1 MKKSSTAAKK
11 RKQIKGYLFIAPMII
26 LLAVFTIYPM
36 IFSFIISFTDWN
48 FLSGLEGMK
57 WNGIQN
63 YLELPQDIWF
73 RDSICNTVEYT
84 LLYVPATM
92 VISFIL
98 ACFLNNKVFGAKTL
112 RLFYFIPY
120 ISSISAVS
128 ILWTILYSPSGP
140 IASFLERFG
149 ITAPNFLADITWAL
163 PAITLMSVWMNSG
176 YCALIYVAG
185 MQGIP
190 KDVLE
195 SAEIDGAT
203 GITRT
208 LKITLPLLSKTTFFL
223 LITQMINS
231 FKVFSQIQ
239 IMTGGGPVRSTTVLG
254 YYIYQSA
261 FVDYRFGYASSMAVI
276 LFIVILIFT
285 LLQTKFQKKIDY

>member
-73 RDSICNTVEYT
+73 RDSICNTIEYT
-84 LLYVPATM
+84 LLYVPVTM

-140 IASFLERFG
+140 IVSFLERFG
-149 ITAPNFLADITWAL
+149 ITAPNFLADTTWAL

-176 YCALIYVAG
+176 YCALICVAG

-208 LKITLPLLSKTTFFL
+208 LKIILPLLSKTTFFL

-285 LLQTKFQKKIDY
+285 LLQTKFQKKFDY